1 MNLKKSIQQYFRFFS
16 IVDEF
21 ILRSNTKNIH
31 DIKLLFRTHKK
42 LGFTILKD
50 NESPTRKQE
59 SKLFCGYRF
68 LVERNHH
75 QLFYCCC
82 ISNDMGDFCI
92 CRTKYKKNTIIQSQ
106 KLLFLSFTFEKYIF
120 FLFVTF

>member
-1 MNLKKSIQQYFRFFS
+1 MNSFLEVVS
-16 IVDEF
+16 
-21 ILRSNTKNIH
+21 KNIH
-31 DIKLLFRTHKK
+31 DINLLFRTHKK
-42 LGFTILKD
+42 KLGFILKD

-92 CRTKYKKNTIIQSQ
+92 CRTKYKKNTITQSQ
-106 KLLFLSFTFEKYIF
+106 KLLFGILRPKNIFFCFYFFISEKYLNFRAKNKKIPK
-120 FLFVTF
+120 